1 MVGMVRSDKAE
12 RRKRRKRSHHDH
24 GGWQVESVH
33 YSGRTFG
40 PGVEAASAAEV
51 FAAIQ
56 HLPPELDWS
65 AISSRVVPLFERVR
79 PYPPEMPER
88 AQAIVGPGVT
98 VGFGID
104 FGPAFVAVTP
114 EMVER
119 WSMSVAD
126 LAAHAVARLHAL
138 AGKLEPS
145 QVHRA
150 PIGDVDVCALQTN
163 LGIGSVL
170 VLAPSELARLFG
182 AEPRLFIAPMRDL
195 LIALPADVDPD
206 FAAWL
211 YDEIASRDPNC
222 LGPRAFAF
230 DGTEVEVRPLGPPL
244 QHLLAG

>member
-1 MVGMVRSDKAE
+1 MAKSSKA
-12 RRKRRKRSHHDH
+12 KRRAKIRQSRSSH
-24 GGWQVESVH
+24 GGWEVESIH
-33 YSGRTFG
+33 FSDQTLG
-40 PGVEAASAAEV
+40 PGVQTPSPAEV

-56 HLPPELDWS
+56 DLPPELDWAS
-65 AISSRVVPLFERVR
+65 VRAHVVPLFERVR

-88 AQAIVGPGVT
+88 AQAIVAPGVT

-104 FGPAFVAVTP
+104 FGPGFVAVTP

-126 LAAHAVARLHAL
+126 LAAHAIARLHEL
-138 AGKLEPS
+138 AGRVKAG

-150 PIGDVDVCALQTN
+150 PIGNVDVSVLQTN

-182 AEPRLFIAPMRDL
+182 PVPRIFIAPMRDL
-195 LIALPADVDPD
+195 LIALPPDVDPD
-206 FAAWL
+206 FAGWL
-211 YDEIASRDPNC
+211 YEEIANRDPNC
-222 LGPRAFAF
+222 LYPRAFAF
-230 DGTEVEVRPLGPPL
+230 DGSAVTVMPLGPPL